1 MIDLIKTVLFYSR
14 DFIAWIINMK
24 VIQTFQR
31 NQIRFASHSD
41 LKTLCVHENKSL
53 RKIFDDTKVVMR
65 SRKSMYRQYNGQKK
79 KDKQTNVTMI

>member
-1 MIDLIKTVLFYSR
+1 
-14 DFIAWIINMK
+14 MK

-41 LKTLCVHENKSL
+41 LKTLCVHENKTL

-79 KDKQTNVTMI
+79 KEQRTNNCLQNYLQKTIEQHEPT